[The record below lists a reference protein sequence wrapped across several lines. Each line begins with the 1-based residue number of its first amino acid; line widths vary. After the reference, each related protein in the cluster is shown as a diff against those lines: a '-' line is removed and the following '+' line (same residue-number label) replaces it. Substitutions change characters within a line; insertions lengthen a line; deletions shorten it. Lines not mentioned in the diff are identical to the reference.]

1 MKFFTPDMGELIEI
15 ITVEPDGNSVI
26 IKGKIMGTMPMKVV
40 LLPEELRHG
49 FKFLTPRLVLTLI
62 TMLFRRTKRSL
73 LK

>member
-1 MKFFTPDMGELIEI
+1 M
-15 ITVEPDGNSVI
+15 I
-26 IKGKIMGTMPMKVV
+26 IKGKIMGTMPMKAV

-73 LK
+73 PK